1 MKFEGFFL
9 AWVDCKQSAR
19 TVKLKVLS
27 EAENGK
33 RLFFFS
39 RLNGRV
45 RLARFSRVRLLG
57 YLRCLIADFK
67 KKKDL
72 FAAQPKK

>member
-1 MKFEGFFL
+1 MGR
-9 AWVDCKQSAR
+9 D
-19 TVKLKVLS
+19 
-27 EAENGK
+27 
-33 RLFFFS
+33 FFFS

-67 KKKDL
+67 KKKGL
-72 FAAQPKK
+72 FCGTAKEVMRKLSFVKVAMY

>member
-1 MKFEGFFL
+1 MGRL
-9 AWVDCKQSAR
+9 QIKQSAR

-67 KKKDL
+67 KKKDC

>member
-1 MKFEGFFL
+1 MGR
-9 AWVDCKQSAR
+9 D
-19 TVKLKVLS
+19 
-27 EAENGK
+27 
-33 RLFFFS
+33 FFFS

-67 KKKDL
+67 KKKKDC